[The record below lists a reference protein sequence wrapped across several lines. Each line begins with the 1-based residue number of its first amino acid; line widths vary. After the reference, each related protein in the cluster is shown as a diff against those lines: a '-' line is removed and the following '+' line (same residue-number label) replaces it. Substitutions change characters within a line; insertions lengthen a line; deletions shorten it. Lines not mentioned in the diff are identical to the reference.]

1 MTQKSY
7 LGLDKLYYALVTD
20 DVSAYSAD
28 PPAILAPVAAI
39 GIEPA
44 TNVKTQYFDNKP
56 AETLTAEGETKLP
69 LEVQGIPL
77 ELKALLLGK
86 VYDATKGQMFGGG
99 GVPPYV
105 AIGFRAKK
113 TDGGYHYW
121 WFLKGRFSSPKEEA
135 STQTDTP
142 DPKTT
147 KLDFTAVKTAFEFA
161 QTGDLDDSSDRVE
174 ADDADAEVDPD
185 VWFGSVQLPVG
196 GAAPAFTLTPSPADG
211 ASGVAL
217 AANITLT
224 FSNALR
230 AHAEDG
236 IILVR
241 QDTQA
246 AIACARTIDA
256 ARKVITLD
264 PTANLTTGKTYLVI
278 VPGVVDVFG
287 QALADTVVNFD
298 TV

>member
-1 MTQKSY
+1 MKSY

-20 DVSAYSAD
+20 SVDAYSAEA
-28 PPAILAPVAAI
+28 PAVLAPVATI

-86 VYDATKGQMFGGG
+86 KYDATKGQMFGGG
-99 GVPPYV
+99 GTPPYV

-113 TDGGYHYW
+113 TDGTFHYW

-147 KLDFTAVKTAFEFA
+147 KLDFTAVKTQFEFA
-161 QTGDLDDSSDRVE
+161 QTEDLNDSSDRVE
-174 ADDADAEVDPD
+174 ADDDDAAVDPD
-185 VWFGSVQLPVG
+185 DWFASVQLPVG
-196 GAAPAFTLTPSPADG
+196 GTPDALTVTPSPADG
-211 ASGVAL
+211 ASGVAVG
-217 AANITLT
+217 ATITLT
-224 FSNALR
+224 FSNPLR
-230 AHAEDG
+230 AGAENG
-236 IILVR
+236 IFLAR
-241 QDTQA
+241 EDTQA
-246 AIACARTIDA
+246 PIDCTRTISAD
-256 ARKVITLD
+256 RTVVTLD
-264 PTANLTTGKTYLVI
+264 PDSDLASAKTFWI
-278 VPGVVDVFG
+278 NIPGVVDIYG
-287 QALADTVVNFD
+287 QALENTIVNFD
-298 TV
+298 TA